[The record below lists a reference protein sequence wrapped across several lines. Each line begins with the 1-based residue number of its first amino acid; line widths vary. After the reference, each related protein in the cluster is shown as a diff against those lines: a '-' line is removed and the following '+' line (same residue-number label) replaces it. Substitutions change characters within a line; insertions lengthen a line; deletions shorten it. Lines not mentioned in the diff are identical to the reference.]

1 MHPPHSQNDAS
12 ELPVR
17 PAVESSGVAALA
29 WDKAGRRLAFGC
41 EDGRSGILALPRRA
55 WMTGLGAYLRTAFGI
70 PKADPEA
77 IRRVKTWAGAALAA
91 PEHGLRRQRD
101 RLQRSRL
108 PEVETI
114 ILVMEP
120 GRRTRACKVLK
131 ALDDVTEQDVREA
144 LRGKEVVLVPHRA
157 YRRLRPRPARGDD
170 SLPGPQYAQR
180 YRQRLGGRDRQLRRI
195 VERFDADA
203 RANGETIASAV
214 ARLRGNSDD
223 IASRQGTAMQG
234 NMERLARMEAH
245 RQAMIE
251 AGPFRRVGLM
261 LRDGD
266 ADVMQAAYRDFEPAL
281 PVTEGILAARWA
293 S

>member
-1 MHPPHSQNDAS
+1 MSLDDRS
-12 ELPVR
+12 
-17 PAVESSGVAALA
+17 
-29 WDKAGRRLAFGC
+29 RRLSQ
-41 EDGRSGILALPRRA
+41 DG
-55 WMTGLGAYLRTAFGI
+55 FGI

-91 PEHGLRRQRD
+91 QSTAFAVNEIACNDPGC
-101 RLQRSRL
+101 
-108 PEVETI
+108 PGVETI

-144 LRGKEVVLVPHRA
+144 LLAE
-157 YRRLRPRPARGDD
+157 RRSCLSRIVRIVAFGLGLLGATTA
-170 SLPGPQYAQR
+170 SQGPEYAQR
-180 YRQRLGGRDRQLRRI
+180 YRQRLGGAIDELRRI

-234 NMERLARMEAH
+234 NMERLARLEAH

-266 ADVMQAAYRDFEPAL
+266 ADVMQAAYRDFEP
-281 PVTEGILAARWA
+281 PCR
-293 S
+293 